1 MNDKI
6 FLILTGLAAWGFQ
19 LWKVFFLDFDGSW
32 VFVITG
38 TIMFITAY
46 FWDYIKPYFEKK

>member
-1 MNDKI
+1 MNEKI
-6 FLILTGLAAWGFQ
+6 IFILTGLAFWGFQ

-32 VFVITG
+32 VFGITG

-46 FWDYIKPYFEKK
+46 FWDYIKPYLEKK